1 MIIEHM
7 SISAPEG
14 QAQEL
19 CSALASLTGPTEV
32 QQGCVSCRMLLSWH
46 NPNEIVIQTKWT
58 SVDDLIVHL
67 QSDTYK
73 RLLLLMELSPSP
85 PVLQFYTV
93 QEIRGLDLV
102 EMARGSS
109 GSEKAKFTG
118 SLPSGCNE

>member
-14 QAQEL
+14 QAQQL

-32 QQGCVSCRMLLSWH
+32 QKGCLGCRLLRSWQD
-46 NPNEIVIQTKWT
+46 PNEIVIETKWT
-58 SVDDLIVHL
+58 SADELILHL

-73 RLLLLMELSPSP
+73 RLLLLMELSPTP

-93 QEIRGLDLV
+93 EEVRGLDLV
-102 EMARGSS
+102 EMARTP
-109 GSEKAKFTG
+109 AR
-118 SLPSGCNE
+118 

>member
-7 SISAPEG
+7 SISAPDG

-58 SVDDLIVHL
+58 TADDLIAHL

-73 RLLLLMELSPSP
+73 RLLLLMELSPRA

-102 EMARGSS
+102 EMARGRA
-109 GSEKAKFTG
+109 GSEKTKFMG
-118 SLPSGCNE
+118 SLPSSCKE